1 MSRRI
6 RAECT
11 AAVCAMFMMAAQP
24 SIAAADEPAPPKAKA
39 PPSVTLTGC
48 LRADGTKYKL
58 TDLQGSE
65 APKGRTWK
73 RGFIKKTPKDVEVVG
88 ASSNVKLKD
97 HVGRKITIVGMKDGE
112 THVKAQSVKRVAGS
126 CP

>member
-48 LRADGTKYKL
+48 LRADGIKYKL
-58 TDLQGSE
+58 TDLQGQ

-73 RGFIKKTPKDVEVVG
+73 TGFMKKTPKDLEVVG

-97 HVGRKITIVGMKDGE
+97 HVGRRVTIVGMKDGE
-112 THVKAQSVKRVAGS
+112 TQVKALSVKRVAGS